1 MRTTLDLADDVL
13 ISAKEL
19 ARQQKRSAGE
29 VISELA
35 RFGLLASKAAQP
47 DTDEEFMG
55 FVPIAANGT
64 LSTNDQVNQLREQLG
79 EE

>member
-1 MRTTLDLADDVL
+1 MRTTLDLAEDVL

-35 RFGLLASKAAQP
+35 RIGLQSSVSNRDGDDDGFL
-47 DTDEEFMG
+47 G
-55 FVPIAANGT
+55 FVPILPNGLIT
-64 LSTNDQVNQLREQLG
+64 PNGQVNLLREQLG

>member
-1 MRTTLDLADDVL
+1 MRTTLDLAEDVL

-19 ARQQKRSAGE
+19 ARQQRRSAGD

-35 RFGLLASKAAQP
+35 RIGLQASAATREG
-47 DTDEEFMG
+47 DGEAFLG
-55 FVPIAANGT
+55 FVPILPNGMIT
-64 LSTNDQVNQLREQLG
+64 TNGQVNLLREQVG